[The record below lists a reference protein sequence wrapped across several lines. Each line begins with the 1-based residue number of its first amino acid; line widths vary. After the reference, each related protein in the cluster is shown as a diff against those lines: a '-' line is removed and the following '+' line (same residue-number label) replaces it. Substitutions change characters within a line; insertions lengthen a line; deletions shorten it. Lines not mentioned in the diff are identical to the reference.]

1 MKIGF
6 FVCSNGY
13 GHFHRTIQICEYLVD
28 WDIDIYCY
36 KYQVK
41 RFHPDLPNL
50 NFIFYDD
57 YNIRWDLALN
67 ENEFDLNRYLK
78 SVESQVGEIEKY
90 DLVIT
95 DNLVSILKYRPDAI
109 YSGSFL
115 WYDIFRDKFGNNP
128 LTEYEETL
136 FQDTNPLVVC
146 NKYVTLGSLI
156 EHNNK
161 FEIGWGGEDLSNES
175 YEPETISF
183 IVPSLN
189 YTDDYIKKYLEI
201 REEHKNNYNM
211 SFNINHT
218 DNSIFIVRPGLG
230 IINTCVSYKIPMV
243 CLWSEN
249 DSTETKFLADKVK
262 EYGLGISCNV
272 KNKVDITN
280 VYKCRDNFSD
290 QDINGYRDFANYLK
304 EKE

>member
-13 GHFHRTIQICEYLVD
+13 GHFHRTLQICEYLVD

-218 DNSIFIVRPGLG
+218 DNSIFVVRPGLG

-280 VYKCRDNFSD
+280 VYKCRDNFSN